1 MWTLH
6 THNVSFIASDFKVPA
21 QVTFQISYFLMNS
34 PIDIMSGLNFK
45 TLSSEINKIQS
56 SHYQTSATAQRLE
69 SVIVPDWRHAGF
81 SKGVKRAWLTAGCNQ
96 VATASLSI
104 VWSVETRARD
114 WINVEDPTITFTITV
129 LTVLTW
135 SSRNPSQDE
144 EMKRCE
150 ERKKEERC
158 DWTEPTDFSCVL
170 AAAVT
175 QKISPQTVRNFLFC
189 GDLPCLNAGIRP
201 YWCRTWWQ
209 RLQPASC
216 AHSLLAFCG

>member
-1 MWTLH
+1 
-6 THNVSFIASDFKVPA
+6 
-21 QVTFQISYFLMNS
+21 MNS

-81 SKGVKRAWLTAGCNQ
+81 SKGVKGAWLTAGCNQ

-114 WINVEDPTITFTITV
+114 WINVEDPTITFTK
-129 LTVLTW
+129 TVLTW

-150 ERKKEERC
+150 ERKKKDVIELSPLTSPVSWQQQLLKRFPLKQSEVSYFVVTC
-158 DWTEPTDFSCVL
+158 HAWMQVSDHTDAGL
-170 AAAVT
+170 
-175 QKISPQTVRNFLFC
+175 
-189 GDLPCLNAGIRP
+189 GDRGCSLPP
-201 YWCRTWWQ
+201 VHT
-209 RLQPASC
+209 
-216 AHSLLAFCG
+216 AF